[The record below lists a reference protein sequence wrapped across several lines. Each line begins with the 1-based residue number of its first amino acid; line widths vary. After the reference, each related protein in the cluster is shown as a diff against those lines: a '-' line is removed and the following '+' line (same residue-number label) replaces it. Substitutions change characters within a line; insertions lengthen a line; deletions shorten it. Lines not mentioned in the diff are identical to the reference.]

1 MSLKF
6 VWGITGAGDFV
17 EETIHIMK
25 DIENNYDVKITVI
38 ISKQGELVL
47 KWYKLFDEIKD
58 KFGKIYVEIGPNK
71 PFLAGPLQRGKY
83 EFLFICPTTSNTVAK
98 IVHGIGD
105 TLITNCV
112 SQTIKGYIPVY
123 IYPVDQNPGDITTIL
138 PNGRELK
145 IRMRKVDLDNTS
157 KLKEMEGIQVLSH
170 PNEIIKIIENK
181 L

>member
-1 MSLKF
+1 
-6 VWGITGAGDFV
+6 
-17 EETIHIMK
+17 MK

-38 ISKQGELVL
+38 MSKQGEIVL
-47 KWYKLFDEIKD
+47 KWYKLFDEIKNTFD
-58 KFGKIYVEIGPNK
+58 KVYVEIGPNQ

-98 IVHGIGD
+98 IANGIGD

-123 IYPVDQNPGDITTIL
+123 IYPVDQKPGDITTIL

-157 KLKEMEGIQVLSH
+157 KLRDMEGIEILSH
-170 PNEIIKIIENK
+170 PNQIIEVIKSK
-181 L
+181 LK